1 MLCLRIYS
9 FTHYLIT
16 GEALYSIH
24 LSEDDI
30 KLGINQVCM
39 NVLHCLY
46 ISNST
51 TVQGIY
57 VSGILN
63 VNKRRAADTAFIK
76 LHQNQGSVLP
86 PDSKILIKGAINRNR
101 AIHGDTVAVRLFSQS
116 EWEQKRENEGLVPTG
131 EVVGV
136 VYRPSREYVAVFP
149 VSLELTHVY
158 RSLYELV
165 CNMFLLYLLISR
177 DGPKTWL
184 INIMI
189 II

>member
-1 MLCLRIYS
+1 MLL
-9 FTHYLIT
+9 
-16 GEALYSIH
+16 
-24 LSEDDI
+24 LS
-30 KLGINQVCM
+30 C
-39 NVLHCLY
+39 
-46 ISNST
+46 
-51 TVQGIY
+51 
-57 VSGILN
+57 
-63 VNKRRAADTAFIK
+63 
-76 LHQNQGSVLP
+76 
-86 PDSKILIKGAINRNR
+86 RNR

-116 EWEQKRENEGLVPTG
+116 EWEQKRDNEGLVPTG

-136 VYRPSREYVAVFP
+136 VDRPSREYVAVFP
-149 VSLELTHVY
+149 VSLESTHVY